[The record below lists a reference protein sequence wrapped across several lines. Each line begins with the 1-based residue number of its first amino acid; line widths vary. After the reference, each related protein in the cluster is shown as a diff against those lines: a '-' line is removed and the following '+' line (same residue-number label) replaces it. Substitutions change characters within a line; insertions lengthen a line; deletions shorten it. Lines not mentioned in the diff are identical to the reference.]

1 MRGPSGPPNARKGPY
16 ALGEKRGLTSGWWRI
31 RNLQSRQIGKGDVA
45 GDAVA
50 AVTMLPR
57 RRRFIADSTQ
67 LARAA

>member
-1 MRGPSGPPNARKGPY
+1 MRGPSGPPNARTDPY
-16 ALGEKRGLTSGWWRI
+16 ALGDMRGLTSGWWRI

-50 AVTMLPR
+50 AATILPR
-57 RRRFIADSTQ
+57 RQRFIADSTQ

>member
-1 MRGPSGPPNARKGPY
+1 
-16 ALGEKRGLTSGWWRI
+16 LTSGWWRI